1 MSLKAAREGVISA
14 LRNGMAW
21 EHEIVTEYHSYQGL
35 PVIVVEVGD
44 FISFTNQEHTA
55 AQYELAVEMR
65 LPIDAV
71 EAAERHRDV
80 TQRNSMSGVLARPTA
95 NAIDDAALILTSVSV
110 GVEDEILEDGSSRSL
125 YIYVNADCEL
135 YTIAGER

>member
-1 MSLKAAREGVISA
+1 MSLAAARTGVINA
-14 LRNGMAW
+14 LRNGMGW
-21 EHEIVTEYHSYQGL
+21 EHEITTEYQAYQGL

-44 FISFTNQEHTA
+44 FVSFTNMEHTA

-71 EAAERHRDV
+71 EAAERHRDA
-80 TQRNSMSGVLARPTA
+80 TLRDSMSGVLARPEI
-95 NAIDDAALILTSVSV
+95 NAIRDAALILTSVEV
-110 GVEDEILEDGSSRSL
+110 GVEDELLADGSSRNL
-125 YIYVNADCEL
+125 YIYVNATCEL